1 VGVCLCLWVYV
12 DVLYH
17 ESFFTVWSF
26 YRFLLCNQATQPA
39 VHHLSTSFKRALSV
53 QVSEDRDHS
62 TSPPTPPGDEEEVPI
77 TDIDSLQELNRNDSQ
92 SDSKQ
97 QQDEVARL
105 TIEVFD
111 VICDIAT
118 TYVVMFYV
126 YM

>member
-1 VGVCLCLWVYV
+1 MCGHC
-12 DVLYH
+12 
-17 ESFFTVWSF
+17 

-77 TDIDSLQELNRNDSQ
+77 TDIDSLQELNRNESRD
-92 SDSKQ
+92 DSKQ

-105 TIEVFD
+105 TIEVCGI
-111 VICDIAT
+111 VCCE
-118 TYVVMFYV
+118 VVFYV
-126 YM
+126 YYVLCL